1 MFLSGRNR
9 SLFKDREYS
18 DDSFDESDQYADQG
32 FDLRDEAVATEDET
46 ARRGRKRKANLSSR
60 QRIEDFQE
68 AKWLRSHLQDW
79 DDWDDE
85 RLSF

>member
-1 MFLSGRNR
+1 MI
-9 SLFKDREYS
+9 KDREYS
-18 DDSFDESDQYADQG
+18 DDSFDESDQFADQG
-32 FDLRDEAVATEDET
+32 FDLQDDADTTEDDT
-46 ARRGRKRKANLSSR
+46 SRRGRKRKANLSSR

-85 RLSF
+85 RPSF

>member
-1 MFLSGRNR
+1 MNKERG
-9 SLFKDREYS
+9 YS
-18 DDSFDESDQYADQG
+18 EDAFEESDQFAEHGFELHDAAD
-32 FDLRDEAVATEDET
+32 TEVDET
-46 ARRGRKRKANLSSR
+46 GRRQRKRRSNLSSR

-85 RLSF
+85 RSAL

>member
-1 MFLSGRNR
+1 MI
-9 SLFKDREYS
+9 KDRDYS
-18 DDSFDESDQYADQG
+18 DESFDESDHYPDQG
-32 FDLRDEAVATEDET
+32 FDSNDDANTLDDDSG
-46 ARRGRKRKANLSSR
+46 RRSGRKRRPNVSSR

-85 RLSF
+85 RPAF